1 MSLGVFRLIAVSL
14 LAPLAL
20 AAAPPSLDQQTLE
33 IWRAASGVPGIAV
46 VRFDREGIQS
56 SLHSGERAIG
66 SGIAIE
72 ADDLWHLGSNA
83 KAMTATLVEVLAQK
97 GLIDRDLTVTE
108 ALGQSLETIDPGWS
122 EVGFDLLLTHC
133 SGLPANL
140 GPLRTLAMVG
150 TDATRDASS
159 DRLEYASALL
169 SAPPRQPP
177 GSHFLYSNAGYVIVG
192 AMLEAQTGKRYFELL
207 NEHVLKPLGI
217 ASAGI
222 GAPGSSAKDSIDQ
235 PRGHRSGW
243 LGGLKAIAPGALG
256 DNPPA
261 LTPAGRVHMRL
272 EDYARFLIDLARGL
286 QGQGALL
293 PKAAYQRLIKPGCND
308 SYARGWGLDQ
318 AGRLTHAGSNTMWL
332 VRTWLDPVTGRGL
345 IIASNNGRIDQQ
357 RELFERIQGALFAE

>member
-1 MSLGVFRLIAVSL
+1 MTLGVFRLITVSL

-33 IWRAASGVPGIAV
+33 TWRAASGVPGIAV
-46 VRFDREGIQS
+46 VRFDRDGIQS
-56 SLHSGERAIG
+56 SLHAGERAIG

-97 GLIDRDLTVTE
+97 GLIERDLTVAE
-108 ALGQSLETIDPGWS
+108 ALGQSLDTIEPGWS
-122 EVGFDLLLTHC
+122 DVGFDLLLSHC

-140 GPLRTLAMVG
+140 GPLRTLAMIG
-150 TDATRDASS
+150 SDATRDASS

-169 SAPPRQPP
+169 STPPQQTP
-177 GSHFLYSNAGYVIVG
+177 GSHFLYSNAGYVVVG
-192 AMLEAQTGKRYFELL
+192 AMLEAQTGTRYFELL
-207 NEHVLKPLGI
+207 DEHVLKPLGI

-222 GAPGSSAKDSIDQ
+222 GAPGSANDSIDQ

-243 LGGLKAIAPGALG
+243 LGGLKAIAPDASG

-293 PKAAYQRLIKPGCND
+293 PQDAYQRLIKPGCND
-308 SYARGWGLDQ
+308 SYARGWGRDQ

-332 VRTWLDPVTGRGL
+332 VRTWLDPVTGHGL
-345 IIASNNGRIDQQ
+345 IIASNDGRIDQQ
-357 RELFERIQGALFAE
+357 HELFERIRGALLAK